1 MGYVFLLIASFAG
14 ISKMA
19 AMKSSGRLCP
29 GKYNSIRINAFR
41 SLICSAVALAVFF
54 ATGARVSSGGW
65 WLWLVSG
72 VSNAVMM
79 FAWLL
84 CSERVPLVF
93 VESFSMLGSVAIPL
107 FLAPVLYAGE
117 SVSPLQWAGVICLL
131 VALIFLSPKPK
142 RKLAAAAATAE
153 NAAKTANGVENGA
166 ANDAPAETASARSAE
181 KKKAALVTAAY
192 IVLLILSNAGVS
204 LTQKLYPVR
213 VGKEYTPFFN
223 LATFGVVLLCFF
235 GVLFGGKAFAGKK
248 MLIGN
253 AASGRKLALYVSIAA
268 VMIYVYSFF
277 ATLAAEALPSA
288 VYYPLARGVS
298 MLLTVLCDFFVFRQK
313 ITKNDVAGLAFIFAA
328 IVLTSL

>member
-93 VESFSMLGSVAIPL
+93 VESFCMLGSVAIPL

-142 RKLAAAAATAE
+142 RKLAAAAATAV
-153 NAAKTANGVENGA
+153 KGAN
-166 ANDAPAETASARSAE
+166 ETSEIETNTTAE

-192 IVLLILSNAGVS
+192 IVLLILSNAGMS

-235 GVLFGGKAFAGKK
+235 GALFGGKAIAGKK

-313 ITKNDVAGLAFIFAA
+313 ITKNDVAGLAFILAA
-328 IVLTSL
+328 VLLTSL

>member
-1 MGYVFLLIASFAG
+1 
-14 ISKMA
+14 MA

-72 VSNAVMM
+72 VSNAAMM

-93 VESFSMLGSVAIPL
+93 VESFCMLGSVAIPL

-117 SVSPLQWAGVICLL
+117 SVSPQQWAGVICLL

-142 RKLAAAAATAE
+142 RKIAAAAAPAE
-153 NAAKTANGVENGA
+153 NAAKKANGVENGVENGA
-166 ANDAPAETASARSAE
+166 VNDAPAEIASARSAE

-235 GVLFGGKAFAGKK
+235 GALFGGKAFAGKK

-298 MLLTVLCDFFVFRQK
+298 MLLTALCDFFVFRQK
-313 ITKNDVAGLAFIFAA
+313 ITKNDVAGLAFILTA
-328 IVLTSL
+328 VLLTSL

>member
-1 MGYVFLLIASFAG
+1 
-14 ISKMA
+14 MA
-19 AMKSSGRLCP
+19 AMKSSGRMCP

-41 SLICSAVALAVFF
+41 SLICSAVALVVFF
-54 ATGARVSSGGW
+54 AAGARVSSAGW

-117 SVSPLQWAGVICLL
+117 SVSPLQWAGVVCLL

-142 RKLAAAAATAE
+142 HKLAAAAAATAK
-153 NAAKTANGVENGA
+153 AAKAAKEAKEAKRANGAETGA
-166 ANDAPAETASARSAE
+166 VNAPAETASARSAE

-235 GVLFGGKAFAGKK
+235 GALFGGKAFADKK
-248 MLIGN
+248 ILIGN
-253 AASGRKLALYVSIAA
+253 AASGKKLALYVSIAA

-298 MLLTVLCDFFVFRQK
+298 MLLTVLCDFLVFRQK
-313 ITKNDVAGLAFIFAA
+313 ITKNDVVGLAFILAA
-328 IVLTSL
+328 VLLTSL